1 MLKGFFLD
9 YYKLMRIV
17 NVFIKR
23 LENSQINSFIQE
35 EIQIWPKH

>member
-1 MLKGFFLD
+1 
-9 YYKLMRIV
+9 V

-35 EIQIWPKH
+35 EIQIWPKHWWNSEP